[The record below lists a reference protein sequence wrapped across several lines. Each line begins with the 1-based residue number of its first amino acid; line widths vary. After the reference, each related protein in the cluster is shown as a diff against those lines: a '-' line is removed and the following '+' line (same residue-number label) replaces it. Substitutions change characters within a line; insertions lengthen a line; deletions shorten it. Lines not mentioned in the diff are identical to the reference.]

1 MKAITY
7 IIFIFALVF
16 CMTACTE
23 EIDLK
28 LGNTSPRL
36 VVEGM
41 VTSDTMFQFVRL
53 SKSGD
58 FFADKE
64 MPGVS
69 GAEVILS
76 DGIGS
81 LKLEETEAGSG
92 FYITPYDYC
101 GVPGRNYTLTIK
113 NVDIN
118 NDGISEVYKAESYMH
133 PVSDVDSIKLL
144 YEDSWDFW
152 KVLLYAEEPPGLMP
166 DYYMFSLFVNDTLFT
181 DQLTEVTI
189 FDDRF
194 IDGSYANGVW
204 VHSFYNDDEKYA
216 LNPGDTVTLRMSSID
231 EVFYKYVIALQ
242 GETRTSIPLFSGP
255 PANLPGNIS
264 NGALGY
270 FTAFSNSYGQTVF
283 TGEKE

>member
-7 IIFIFALVF
+7 ILFIFTLTLYV
-16 CMTACTE
+16 TSCTE

-28 LGNTSPRL
+28 LDSTATRL

-41 VTSDTMFQFVRL
+41 ITTDTMFQVVRL
-53 SKSGD
+53 SKSGE
-58 FFADKE
+58 FFTDKE
-64 MPGVS
+64 LPGVS

-76 DGIGS
+76 DGISS
-81 LKLEETEAGSG
+81 LKLEETEAGKG
-92 FYITPYDYC
+92 FYLTPFDYF
-101 GVPGRNYTLTIK
+101 GVPGRKYTLTIK
-113 NVDIN
+113 NVDID
-118 NDGISEVYKAESYMH
+118 NDGIPEIYEAESYMH

-152 KVLLYAEEPPGLMP
+152 KVLLYAEEPPGIEP

-194 IDGSYANGVW
+194 IDGTYANGVW
-204 VHSFYNDDEKYA
+204 VHSFYNDDEEYA
-216 LNPGDTVTLRMSSID
+216 LNVGDTVTLRMSCID
-231 EVFYKYVIALQ
+231 KSFYKYVIALQ
-242 GETRTSIPLFSGP
+242 EETRTSIPLFSGP

-270 FTAFSNSYGQTVF
+270 FATISNSYGSTVF
-283 TGEKE
+283 TGEK

>member
-1 MKAITY
+1 MKPIRYILFFITAILT
-7 IIFIFALVF
+7 VQG
-16 CMTACTE
+16 CTE

-28 LGNTSPRL
+28 LDSTYPRL

-41 VTSDTMFQFVRL
+41 ITTDTAFQYVRL

-58 FFADKE
+58 FFVDE
-64 MPGVS
+64 VLPGVT
-69 GAEVILS
+69 GAEVTLS
-76 DGIGS
+76 DGTGELLLNES
-81 LKLEETEAGSG
+81 DVQRGV
-92 FYITPYDYC
+92 YVTPFAYH
-101 GVPGRNYTLTIK
+101 GIPGRTYTLTIG
-113 NVDIN
+113 NVDID
-118 NDGISEVYKAESYMH
+118 NDGKYETYKAESYMH
-133 PVSDVDSIKLL
+133 PVSDVDSVKLL

-194 IDGSYANGVW
+194 IDGTYANGVW
-204 VHSFYNDDEKYA
+204 VHSFYNDDDEYA
-216 LNPGDTVTLRMSSID
+216 LSVGDTVTLRMSCID
-231 EVFYKYVIALQ
+231 ESFYKYVVALQ
-242 GETRTSIPLFSGP
+242 EETRTSIPLFSGP

-270 FTAFSNSYGQTVF
+270 FTAISNSYGTTVF
-283 TGEKE
+283 TGEK